1 MLPKTAL
8 LAAVVLVLG
17 SAGAAAADTAFSGI
31 SSQYEAIRNPYA
43 PSMLRCGEIVQR

>member
-8 LAAVVLVLG
+8 LALLVLVLG
-17 SAGAAAADTAFSGI
+17 SVGGATADTACSGI